1 MHVTHAIFTKGQLRG
16 GERQLLLLARGLRD
30 AGVSQ
35 TIVCRKGCGLADVLS
50 AEPDIGVVLVKQPYL
65 SAFTHPAK
73 GIVHAHDAKAVYWAW
88 FQWRFRRV
96 PYVVTRRVLW
106 PISTGKFTLTAY
118 RGAAHVVAVSDFVA
132 GRLAAQI
139 SRPVSTILDA
149 HAEFS
154 ADPAGVAVIRERIGG
169 GPILGMVAA
178 LEDAIKGQ
186 STLIRMMPQVW
197 KQYPNARLVLI
208 GDGRDRNSLR
218 ALAASAPRIIF
229 PGYQSNIADW
239 IAALDVMVHPA
250 FEEALGSTLLD
261 AMHLGVPVVG
271 STAGGIPEV
280 VADGVRGLT
289 APPGDESAF
298 ATATLKLLADR
309 ELRASLITAGREFA
323 GTTTALAMTEKY
335 LKLYRGVEAGG
346 QR

>member
-16 GERQLLLLARGLRD
+16 GERQLLLLARGLRE

-35 TIVCRKGCGLADVLS
+35 TVVCRVGCGLADALAGEAGIETVR
-50 AEPDIGVVLVKQPYL
+50 VKQPYL
-65 SAFTHPAK
+65 SALTHRAR

-88 FQWRFRRV
+88 FQKRFRRV

-106 PISTGKFTLTAY
+106 PISTGRFTLAAY
-118 RGAAHVVAVSDFVA
+118 RGAAGVVAVSRFVA

-139 SRPVSTILDA
+139 GRPVSAVLDA

-154 ADPAGVAVIRERIGG
+154 ADPAGVSAIRGRIGG
-169 GPILGMVAA
+169 GPVIGMVAA

-186 STLIRMMPQVW
+186 STLIRMMPLIW
-197 KQYPNARLVLI
+197 KQHPNARLVLV
-208 GDGRDRNSLR
+208 GDGRDAE
-218 ALAASAPRIIF
+218 ALKAMAANEPRILF
-229 PGYQSNIADW
+229 PGYQSAVADW

-289 APPGDESAF
+289 APPGDEAAF
-298 ATATLKLLADR
+298 AAATLTILADHD
-309 ELRASLITAGREFA
+309 LRAKFIAAGHAFA
-323 GTTTALAMTEKY
+323 DTTTVRAMTENY
-335 LKLYRGVEAGG
+335 LELYRSIVA
-346 QR
+346 